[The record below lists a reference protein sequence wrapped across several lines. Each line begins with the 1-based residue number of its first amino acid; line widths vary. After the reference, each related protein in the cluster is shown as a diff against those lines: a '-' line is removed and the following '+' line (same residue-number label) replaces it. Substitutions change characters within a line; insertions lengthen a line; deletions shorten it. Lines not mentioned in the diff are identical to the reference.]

1 VLDTI
6 GGSVKI
12 YGDIQSGNCY
22 KVKLLCALLDIE
34 HQWIHVDILAG
45 ETRTPEFLAK
55 NPNGKIPLL
64 ELPDGRCLSESNA
77 ILNFLASDSDLL
89 PKDNFQLAKVHQ
101 WQFFEQYSHEP
112 FVAVARFIAKYLG
125 LPEARRADF
134 ESKQEG
140 GNRALSVMETQLI
153 KTPYLVGDK
162 LTTADITLYGYTH
175 VAHEGG
181 FDLSKYPAIQSWLGR
196 IASNPKYVGME

>member
-1 VLDTI
+1 VLDAI

-45 ETRTPEFLAK
+45 ETRNPEFLAK

-140 GNRALSVMETQLI
+140 GNRALSVMETQLM